1 LGLLLL
7 QLLTASGDFHQT
19 QHRDGKATSPTCV
32 LCLLANGHVD
42 LPEVAPSITPAVRPL
57 LDSAPRY
64 ESVAMADFSY
74 LASPSRAP
82 PAFSSPLSVVA

>member
-7 QLLTASGDFHQT
+7 QLLTASSDFHQA
-19 QHRDGKATSPTCV
+19 QHRDGKATSATCI

-42 LPEVAPSITPAVRPL
+42 LPEAAQSLTPDARPVMDSEPRHESIALV
-57 LDSAPRY
+57 
-64 ESVAMADFSY
+64 DFSY
-74 LASPSRAP
+74 LSSPSRAP